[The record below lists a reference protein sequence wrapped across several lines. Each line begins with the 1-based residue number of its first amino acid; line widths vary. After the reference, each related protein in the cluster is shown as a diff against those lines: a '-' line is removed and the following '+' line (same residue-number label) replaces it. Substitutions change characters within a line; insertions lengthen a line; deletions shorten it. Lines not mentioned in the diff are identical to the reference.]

1 MWSRGRSW
9 IFGNTEKFPMLM
21 KFAFIV
27 PPLAGHVNPTLGL
40 GAELLQRGHAVVWI
54 SLDETLEKLLPAK
67 GRLLL
72 VREDGGE
79 EHRDKISR
87 KNVYGVESIRFLYD
101 DVLIPLNRHMAA
113 GVESWIDWFR
123 PDVIVNDHQLFAGAV
138 VALKRGIP
146 YATSVTAPAAVKM
159 MVDLPGVHEW
169 EKQRIIALQQELG
182 IEGDRCI
189 SCSDQL
195 ALLFTSREFFG
206 EMELSSA
213 YQFVGPVVAR
223 PATGGDFDWD
233 IFRQMGGKPRI
244 LVSIGTT
251 FDHGQQLNF
260 LQKVVAAFGKEALS
274 VILVSDEN
282 LLEEWPE
289 NFLVQRRIPQ
299 LDLLPYLDAVVC
311 HGGHNTVCETL
322 THGLPLVVLPI
333 AYDQSHVASRVVAAE
348 SGVRLNFKRFRPADL
363 SAAVW
368 EILGERKYRDAAGRI
383 GASFREAGGVQRAA
397 SLLENLI
404 HK

>member
-1 MWSRGRSW
+1 
-9 IFGNTEKFPMLM
+9 MLM
-21 KFAFIV
+21 KFAFVV

-40 GAELLQRGHAVVWI
+40 GAELIQRGHEVVWI

-72 VREDGGE
+72 VREEGGE
-79 EHRDKISR
+79 DHRDKISQ

-101 DVLIPLNRHMAA
+101 DVLIPLNRHMSA
-113 GVESWIDWFR
+113 GIGSWVDWFR
-123 PDVIVNDHQLFAGAV
+123 PDVIINDHQLFAGAV
-138 VALKRGIP
+138 AAWKRGIP

-159 MVDLPGVHEW
+159 MDDLPGVHEW
-169 EKQRIIALQQELG
+169 EVQRIVALQQELG

-189 SCSDQL
+189 ACSEQM

-206 EMELSSA
+206 EMELPPA
-213 YQFVGPVVAR
+213 YQFVGPVVRR
-223 PATGGDFDWD
+223 PVAGGSFDWELL
-233 IFRQMGGKPRI
+233 RRMEGRPRI
-244 LVSIGTT
+244 LISIGTT
-251 FDHGQQLNF
+251 FDHSQQLDF
-260 LQKVVAAFGKEALS
+260 LRKVVIAFEGEPMS
-274 VILVSDEN
+274 VILVSDES

-299 LDLLPYLDAVVC
+299 LELLQHLDAVVC

-348 SGVRLNFKRFRPADL
+348 SGIRLNFKRFKPGDL
-363 SAAVW
+363 RAAVW
-368 EILGERKYRDAAGRI
+368 EVLRERKYRDAAGRI
-383 GASFREAGGVQRAA
+383 GASFREAGGVVRAA
-397 SLLENLI
+397 DLLEGM
-404 HK
+404 KGEVRPMTKVEK